1 MASLHM
7 ASDHI
12 RAITAYILHIL
23 HWPYNPNG
31 VFAPRTCNTHP
42 PQWDVKL
49 RELPPKFRLLLLVI
63 LPVEKEAVLIGE
75 EHIEFS
81 TSFLLRTRCCNMEL
95 FFFGNAFAVS
105 GVSLEDPMTSIEF
118 SATDVRR
125 AARIQ

>member
-1 MASLHM
+1 M

-42 PQWDVKL
+42 LQWDVKL
-49 RELPPKFRLLLLVI
+49 RELLPKFRLLLLVI

-75 EHIEFS
+75 EHIEIS
-81 TSFLLRTRCCNMEL
+81 ISF
-95 FFFGNAFAVS
+95 FV
-105 GVSLEDPMTSIEF
+105 
-118 SATDVRR
+118 
-125 AARIQ
+125 